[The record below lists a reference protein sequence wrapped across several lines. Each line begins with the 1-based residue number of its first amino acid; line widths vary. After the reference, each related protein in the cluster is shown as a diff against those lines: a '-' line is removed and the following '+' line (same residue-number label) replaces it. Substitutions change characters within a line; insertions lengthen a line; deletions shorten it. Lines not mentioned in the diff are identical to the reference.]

1 MARGRNWKRKG
12 ISLQLPLRSQRFRIN
27 PLKGQQVGLVATQR
41 GPLLSTAIPALSCE
55 LKDADR
61 TLAWLHFRSEEDA
74 RGFEMSSYEQGKR
87 NFSSAS
93 FEDKPMFEDS

>member
-1 MARGRNWKRKG
+1 MNAAIYARVSTTTGC
-12 ISLQLPLRSQRFRIN
+12 SSARS
-27 PLKGQQVGLVATQR
+27 ATVHCR
-41 GPLLSTAIPALSCE
+41 PALSCE

-74 RGFEMSSYEQGKR
+74 RGFEMSSYDQGKR

>member
-1 MARGRNWKRKG
+1 
-12 ISLQLPLRSQRFRIN
+12 
-27 PLKGQQVGLVATQR
+27 
-41 GPLLSTAIPALSCE
+41 